1 MAGQILVKPKVT
13 LSQNPNF
20 VTWNR
25 LLTSLSL
32 VPHRYKEAN
41 NRTCQVGLLCVQRVA
56 FEALGL
62 CLPDRRHPQLLALGI
77 LVGDVTGPR
86 VHLVAEL
93 RVTMQD
99 PTPVQLLFWSLCH
112 CDMSSL
118 WPVAAHS

>member
-1 MAGQILVKPKVT
+1 MYSVWHLKH
-13 LSQNPNF
+13 
-20 VTWNR
+20 
-25 LLTSLSL
+25 LTC
-32 VPHRYKEAN
+32 A
-41 NRTCQVGLLCVQRVA
+41 CQTGT
-56 FEALGL
+56 
-62 CLPDRRHPQLLALGI
+62 HPQLLALGI

-118 WPVAAHS
+118 WLGGCTFIGRSGFRQ

>member
-13 LSQNPNF
+13 LSQNPSF

-32 VPHRYKEAN
+32 VPHLYKEAN
-41 NRTCQVGLLCVQRVA
+41 NRTCQVGLLCVQCVA

-77 LVGDVTGPR
+77 LVGDVTGLR
-86 VHLVAEL
+86 VHLAAEL

-99 PTPVQLLFWSLCH
+99 PTQVQLLFWSLCH
-112 CDMSSL
+112 CDMSSHWL
-118 WPVAAHS
+118 GG